1 VTPSA
6 VLLARCL
13 PVLLARCL
21 RCSWRGASG
30 ACRSWRGTSGAS
42 GACRSWRGAS
52 GASGLVALGA
62 MLPVLVALGAML
74 PVLVALGVALGAMPC
89 PFLPLRRRGRCQ
101 QDDGFASSSACVCGA
116 WPVARGA
123 WPVARGVARAGLLGA
138 AGLKRGAGLQTRVGR
153 PAAGSTTWHHVL
165 VRLPQT
171 HRTFYSTNSLAK
183 FHNRQ
188 LASVQPPAVNAAAAR
203 EEGDRLVRER
213 GGEGAWW
220 SGPASHRLWPRAAR
234 PAETD
239 RPAWPQGKG
248 GGGPAAAGPR
258 GDAAAVGPRC
268 NKCMQ
273 RGKQRGLLARLRLCM
288 RARKSAL
295 SRPRP
300 VSL

>member
-1 VTPSA
+1 V
-6 VLLARCL
+6 
-13 PVLLARCL
+13 
-21 RCSWRGASG
+21 
-30 ACRSWRGTSGAS
+30 
-42 GACRSWRGAS
+42 
-52 GASGLVALGA
+52 LVALGA
-62 MLPVLVALGAML
+62 VLPVLPVLVALGAVLPVLPVLSLLARCFRCLSLCAML

-220 SGPASHRLWPRAAR
+220 SGPASAPSVAAR
-234 PAETD
+234 CP
-239 RPAWPQGKG
+239 
-248 GGGPAAAGPR
+248 PR
-258 GDAAAVGPRC
+258 RD
-268 NKCMQ
+268 
-273 RGKQRGLLARLRLCM
+273 
-288 RARKSAL
+288 
-295 SRPRP
+295 
-300 VSL
+300 